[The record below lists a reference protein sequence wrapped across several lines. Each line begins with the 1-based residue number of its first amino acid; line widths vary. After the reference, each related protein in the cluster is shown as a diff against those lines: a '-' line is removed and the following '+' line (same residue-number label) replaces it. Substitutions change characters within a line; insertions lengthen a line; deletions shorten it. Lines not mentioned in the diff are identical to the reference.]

1 MDAPIVNILVRKFI
15 KNTLDYYRPIR
26 REVRFQYLY
35 NRTRNTKMANFTEDG
50 NASSTLTQTSIFSA
64 GTGIFLFAINI
75 SLSFTAFLGNALIL
89 IALPQVSSLHT
100 PSKLLFGCLAVTDLG
115 VGLISQPLFAISIL
129 SYVTEINLNIH
140 VFASKVHRASSLI
153 LCQVS
158 MFVST
163 AISVDRLLALL
174 LGLRYRHLVTLKRV
188 RAVIYCFWFISVS
201 IMFIQLFL
209 SFFVAS
215 ITAEVLVV
223 LCLVISL
230 SSYTK
235 IFLTLRQQQAQVQA
249 HLQGQPNRGESTLNI
264 ARYKKTV
271 SSIAWVQL
279 ALVACYVPFVV
290 CNIIAKLSG
299 FRDSDRIALN
309 CISTLLYL
317 TSSLNPL
324 LYCWKMG
331 ELRKAVTVTIRQF
344 CC

>member
-1 MDAPIVNILVRKFI
+1 
-15 KNTLDYYRPIR
+15 
-26 REVRFQYLY
+26 
-35 NRTRNTKMANFTEDG
+35 MANFIEGG
-50 NASSTLTQTSIFSA
+50 NASNTLTQTSIFSE
-64 GTGIFLFAINI
+64 GTGTLLFAINI
-75 SLSFTAFLGNALIL
+75 SLSFTAFLGNAVIL
-89 IALPQVSSLHT
+89 LALRQVSSLHP
-100 PSKLLFGCLAVTDLG
+100 PSKLLFGCLAVTGLG
-115 VGLISQPLFAISIL
+115 VGLIPQPLFIL
-129 SYVTEINLNIH
+129 SYVTETNWTIYF
-140 VFASKVHRASSLI
+140 FALKVQRASSLV

-158 MFVST
+158 MFAST

-174 LGLRYRHLVTLKRV
+174 LGLRYRHFVTLKRV
-188 RAVIYCFWFISVS
+188 RVVISCFWFISVS
-201 IMFIQLFL
+201 VMFMKLFL

-215 ITAEVLVV
+215 IAAEILVV
-223 LCLVISL
+223 FCLVISL

-249 HLQGQPNRGESTLNI
+249 HVQGQPNRGESTLNI
-264 ARYKKTV
+264 ARYKITV

-279 ALVACYVPFVV
+279 ALAACYVPFVI

-331 ELRKAVTVTIRQF
+331 ELRKAMKVTIRQF
-344 CC
+344 CCCLS

>member
-1 MDAPIVNILVRKFI
+1 MDAPIVSKLIVVKTFR
-15 KNTLDYYRPIR
+15 KNTLTRHRPIR

-35 NRTRNTKMANFTEDG
+35 NRTRNTKMANFT
-50 NASSTLTQTSIFSA
+50 
-64 GTGIFLFAINI
+64 
-75 SLSFTAFLGNALIL
+75 
-89 IALPQVSSLHT
+89 
-100 PSKLLFGCLAVTDLG
+100 DLG
-115 VGLISQPLFAISIL
+115 VGLISQPLFAIFIL
-129 SYVTEINLNIH
+129 SYVTETNLNIH
-140 VFASKVHRASSLI
+140 FFAPKVHRASSLI

-158 MFVST
+158 MFAST

-188 RAVIYCFWFISVS
+188 RAVISCFWFISVS
-201 IMFIQLFL
+201 VMFMHLFL

-215 ITAEVLVV
+215 IAAEVLVV
-223 LCLVISL
+223 FCLVISL

-235 IFLTLRQQQAQVQA
+235 MFLTLRQQQAQVQA
-249 HLQGQPNRGESTLNI
+249 YFQGQPNRGESPLNI
-264 ARYKKTV
+264 ARYRKTV

-331 ELRKAVTVTIRQF
+331 ELREAMKVTIRQF
-344 CC
+344 CCCLRPGSNVELYMCRI